1 MTMKST
7 ATDDKNGV
15 GLDADFLIS
24 SFIDE
29 KPQKT
34 WIRRRCETP
43 IMKLRK
49 SSSLV
54 LFCHVLISS
63 TQSCY
68 SWIYSAVPTNI
79 VALEKQALSSP
90 LKPLPTES
98 DDMTAF
104 EVLAGNIGL
113 CLIQSDLKRDSGF
126 DGSSTGWTSWVD
138 RKSAFRL
145 EKCIEKLT
153 LASLQVLDPPSIP
166 DSAATKLVPSSSSLD
181 MTTEKDELISWL
193 RWIKAS
199 PSPMVVELT
208 ETLRQAV
215 NATVGPDELDSVGQS
230 WEEFTSRIALRLFLL
245 PSGASLANTLRTEPG
260 AMVYGKLLYGG
271 VTRYRVIGNT
281 NNNGRKRRAG
291 ERTVIA
297 GGSSSASE
305 SAWLQYGGP
314 ERNYDAVDM
323 GPCGFMELTI
333 LPKGSDLPLAYAHGE
348 NEAEDLAN
356 ALNQINEMTV
366 AQAQCNLNLLL
377 EFPAEKKKPD
387 SKFGKST
394 NGLLGASASSSIDG
408 MDSLLT
414 SDAEFI
420 DGLETTF
427 TTVVGGLRKQIDAI
441 IRRVLD
447 SRVVIPPGADPS
459 VYGPIRAREVKEMLH
474 LGLQPVRGLLLHGPP
489 GCGKTALAR
498 EISRLLTDR
507 PPKIVSAPELLDRWV
522 GGSEKLVRG
531 LFADAELELTMC
543 NEDPTK
549 SGLHVVVIDEIDAV
563 FRKRSSATDSGEVV
577 RASAVNQI
585 LAKLDGIKALSNVLV
600 IGTTNRRELLDE
612 ALLRPGRLEV
622 HIEVPLPDK
631 EGRREILNIHFG
643 VLRRRG
649 RLSRPLCE
657 AIDGPL
663 SSSSSSLANKNEKCD
678 SELPMSTFSFFAQLL
693 AGRVS
698 LSRRQRRRLN
708 DLAADRWTGG
718 FSGADLSGLVRCSG
732 SLALARARRDGSGVE
747 GLLITLEDVMNAL
760 EEIKTL
766 GQLETIRR

>member
-1 MTMKST
+1 M
-7 ATDDKNGV
+7 
-15 GLDADFLIS
+15 
-24 SFIDE
+24 
-29 KPQKT
+29 
-34 WIRRRCETP
+34 
-43 IMKLRK
+43 
-49 SSSLV
+49 
-54 LFCHVLISS
+54 
-63 TQSCY
+63 
-68 SWIYSAVPTNI
+68 YSAVPTNMA
-79 VALEKQALSSP
+79 ALDKQALPSP
-90 LKPLPTES
+90 LTPLPTES
-98 DDMTAF
+98 DDDMTAF

-153 LASLQVLDPPSIP
+153 LASLEVLDQQSKP
-166 DSAATKLVPSSSSLD
+166 DTVATQLVPSSQSPFTTSSSSSSSLD
-181 MTTEKDELISWL
+181 MTTEKDELLRWL

-215 NATVGPDELDSVGQS
+215 NATVRPDELDSVGQS
-230 WEEFTSRIALRLFLL
+230 WQEFTSRIALRLFLL

-271 VTRYRVIGNT
+271 VTRYRVIGST
-281 NNNGRKRRAG
+281 NHNGRKRRAG
-291 ERTVIA
+291 ERTAIA
-297 GGSSSASE
+297 SGGSSSYASRSE

-348 NEAEDLAN
+348 NEEEDLAN

-377 EFPAEKKKPD
+377 EFPAEEKKPD
-387 SKFGKST
+387 SKFVKST
-394 NGLLGASASSSIDG
+394 NGSLGAIASSSIEG
-408 MDSLLT
+408 IDSLLA
-414 SDAEFI
+414 SDTEFI

-459 VYGPIRAREVKEMLH
+459 VYGPMRAREMKEMLN

-489 GCGKTALAR
+489 GCGKTALAL

-522 GGSEKLVRG
+522 GGSEKLVRA

-543 NEDPTK
+543 NGDPSK

-622 HIEVPLPDK
+622 HIEIPLPDK

-657 AIDGPL
+657 AIDGPV
-663 SSSSSSLANKNEKCD
+663 STSSSSLGENNEKND
-678 SELPMSTFSFFAQLL
+678 SESPMSTFSFLAQLL
-693 AGRVS
+693 AGRLS
-698 LSRRQRRRLN
+698 LAGRQRRRLN

-718 FSGADLSGLVRCSG
+718 FSGADLAGLVRCSG

-747 GLLITLEDVMNAL
+747 GLLITVEDVLNAL

-766 GQLETIRR
+766 GQLGTTRS